1 MSAYTLPF
9 EKPIV
14 EMENKLRE
22 LRSFSEK
29 QKIDVTLEVQRMQQ
43 KIEETRK
50 TIYEGLTAWQKVQVA
65 RHPLRPYTRDY
76 ISEMTTDFV
85 ELHGDRIHRDDQAIV
100 GGFAKLDGKPVMI
113 IGTQKGRDTKGNLLC
128 NFGCAYPEGYRKALR
143 LMRLASKFHVP
154 IITLIDTPGAF
165 PGIESEERHIAEAIA
180 VNLREMFGLET
191 PIVVTIIG
199 EGGSGGALGI
209 GVGDRILILSNA
221 YYSVISPE
229 GCAAILW
236 KDRTFADKAAE
247 ALKCSAP
254 DLLKAKL
261 ADEIVE
267 EPHGGAHSD
276 PKAMAAT
283 LKEALLRNL
292 RELEQ
297 IDTATLLD
305 ARYNKFRV
313 MGQFGSDTDKP
324 FTPSPP
330 ETDPAE
336 LPAEIEEPVDEV
348 VEDEEDTEQIDS

>member
-1 MSAYTLPF
+1 M
-9 EKPIV
+9 
-14 EMENKLRE
+14 
-22 LRSFSEK
+22 
-29 QKIDVTLEVQRMQQ
+29 
-43 KIEETRK
+43 
-50 TIYEGLTAWQKVQVA
+50 
-65 RHPLRPYTRDY
+65 
-76 ISEMTTDFV
+76 
-85 ELHGDRIHRDDQAIV
+85 
-100 GGFAKLDGKPVMI
+100 
-113 IGTQKGRDTKGNLLC
+113 
-128 NFGCAYPEGYRKALR
+128 
-143 LMRLASKFHVP
+143 
-154 IITLIDTPGAF
+154 
-165 PGIESEERHIAEAIA
+165 
-180 VNLREMFGLET
+180 
-191 PIVVTIIG
+191 
-199 EGGSGGALGI
+199 
-209 GVGDRILILSNA
+209 
-221 YYSVISPE
+221 
-229 GCAAILW
+229 
-236 KDRTFADKAAE
+236 
-247 ALKCSAP
+247 
-254 DLLKAKL
+254 